1 MACRISGLDLQYRQP
16 HRHPRQGEGRAS
28 CRAAV
33 KCRVRRHHV
42 QTRSSRIM
50 SRMRTALQCHIPR
63 PRVLRSS
70 TGPDAPVY
78 WPARGLRTLNGWAAG
93 PCRQFWGLGRSAH
106 VSASPPE
113 NHCIASSDLL
123 AGRFKPSPNAEALPW
138 ALRPSRKRQ
147 ARRQNRQPC
156 QNRER
161 MSPYAAPCP
170 RAPPKPR
177 TSFRPPSPVALT
189 VGETPRQL
197 KTV

>member
-1 MACRISGLDLQYRQP
+1 
-16 HRHPRQGEGRAS
+16 
-28 CRAAV
+28 V

-170 RAPPKPR
+170 RAPPRAANKLPTAESR
-177 TSFRPPSPVALT
+177 RAYCRRDPPPT
-189 VGETPRQL
+189 KNCL
-197 KTV
+197 KTDGIFFSPAA